1 MLRAYALPINNNQTD
16 RRCRN
21 SSEENGNNLIQS
33 WSHNVPLMLAVQS
46 VDVSGMVEVS
56 DNNMSYV
63 VSDFGVVTGGLVRSY
78 LLIK

>member
-1 MLRAYALPINNNQTD
+1 MNWNNF
-16 RRCRN
+16 
-21 SSEENGNNLIQS
+21 IQS